1 MSNKS
6 EVLILTSDE
15 KRALEEYQ
23 DNYFIIIN
31 TLLRKGITSEQTINS
46 KNGRDYIAPT
56 NEELEKAINDICKI
70 YSAIIKSTLARED
83 NKTTKPIY
91 RGTQISLVEEIKENG
106 EETSFLS
113 TTTNK
118 NQTRAFSRTF
128 SKDKNIDSELDKA
141 LLKVEGDVPY
151 INMEEAFGGLE
162 DEILFA
168 PAKAEIIEGIEGIS
182 SDDERHTKLYGKPY
196 TLKLTSL
203 EIPEMSKED
212 ISRLRESIFDQ
223 NEKMGRVINNILQ
236 MKQYPEQFDT
246 SRLPSLIQEYS
257 RWKESIISYCHQE
270 FREIKRQIE
279 NEYEQTNDKQSEK
292 KVEKPSRNYIAQTDP
307 EIKLSSSYINYT
319 EFQRTDDGKT
329 QTEKRKSPL
338 LNEEKQVIGE
348 SEEIEVYDYETGITT
363 RNRYETIEGENRVFS
378 VDTKTVERGESFSVH
393 STMTVFNEVSKCKEK
408 SEYIRD
414 ESGNE
419 TYAYMENGR
428 IGQKIT
434 RTARGTTID
443 IFKDGQP
450 YATYEYDENG
460 KAIIPMGKMEQLPE
474 NYVECSF
481 KAPIPEYSEIS
492 NQEPSKPTVDTQ
504 RLGKETLDMQKDTR
518 RIDEVE
524 QQMSEQMR
532 EQTMQENATVRINE
546 FGEIIRT
553 GNTQQ
558 SFRESMRFDVSSNEY
573 AQETLRK
580 FTQDLENGTL
590 ENVDSK
596 KKDSHKVEKGDDDY
610 VM

>member
-70 YSAIIKSTLARED
+70 YSAIIKSTLTRED

-196 TLKLTSL
+196 TLKLTPL

-236 MKQYPEQFDT
+236 MEQYPEQFDT

-257 RWKESIISYCHQE
+257 RWKESIINYCHQE
-270 FREIKRQIE
+270 FREIKKQIE
-279 NEYEQTNDKQSEK
+279 NEYEQANDKQSEK
-292 KVEKPSRNYIAQTDP
+292 KVEKPSRNYITQTDP
-307 EIKLSSSYINYT
+307 EIKVSSNYINYT
-319 EFQRTDDGKT
+319 EFQRTDDGKV

-338 LNEEKQVIGE
+338 LNGEKQVIGE
-348 SEEIEVYDYETGITT
+348 SEEIEVYDYQTGTT
-363 RNRYETIEGENRVFS
+363 TKNRYETIEGENGVFS
-378 VDTKTVERGESFSVH
+378 VDTKIVERGESFSVH
-393 STMTVFNEVSKCKEK
+393 STMIVFNEVSKSQEK
-408 SEYIRD
+408 AEYIRD

-419 TYAYMENGR
+419 TYTYMENGQM
-428 IGQKIT
+428 GQKIT
-434 RTARGTTID
+434 KTARGITID

-474 NYVECSF
+474 DYVEYSF

-492 NQEPSKPTVDTQ
+492 HQELSKPIVDTQ

-518 RIDEVE
+518 KLDEVE
-524 QQMSEQMR
+524 QQINTQMR
-532 EQTMQENATVRINE
+532 EQTQR
-546 FGEIIRT
+546 
-553 GNTQQ
+553 
-558 SFRESMRFDVSSNEY
+558 SFRESMGFDVSSNEY

-590 ENVDSK
+590 ENEDSK
-596 KKDSHKVEKGDDDY
+596 KKDSHKVENGDDDY